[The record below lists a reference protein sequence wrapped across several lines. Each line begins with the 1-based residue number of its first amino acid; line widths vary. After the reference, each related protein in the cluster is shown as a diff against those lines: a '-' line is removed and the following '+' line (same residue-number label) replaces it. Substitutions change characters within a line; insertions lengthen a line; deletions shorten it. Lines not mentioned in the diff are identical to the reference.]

1 MITALDTN
9 IISDLLEQT
18 LHSATVAARLG
29 HYTQQGSLVISGTVY
44 AELHGRR
51 HTTSADI
58 DTFLTATGIRLDPAM
73 SAAAW
78 AEAGRANADYHA
90 RRRAGGVTGI
100 RPVLPDFLI
109 GAHAQHHA
117 HRLFTLNPADFADF
131 PQLRVLTL

>member
-1 MITALDTN
+1 MDQTPRSAALST
-9 IISDLLEQT
+9 
-18 LHSATVAARLG
+18 RLG
-29 HYTQQGSLVISGTVY
+29 QYARQGPLIIFGVVY

-51 HTTSADI
+51 NTTRSSI
-58 DTFLTATGIRLDPAM
+58 DAFLTSTSIRLDPTM
-73 SAAAW
+73 SEDAW

-90 RRRAGGVTGI
+90 RRRAGGAAGS

-117 HRLFTLNPADFADF
+117 DRLFTLNPADFADF

>member
-1 MITALDTN
+1 MICG
-9 IISDLLEQT
+9 
-18 LHSATVAARLG
+18 V
-29 HYTQQGSLVISGTVY
+29 VY

-51 HTTSADI
+51 HTTRAAI
-58 DTFLTATGIRLDPAM
+58 DTFLNGTGIRLDPQM
-73 SAAAW
+73 SLDAW
-78 AEAGRANADYHA
+78 VEAGRANADYHA
-90 RRRAGGVTGI
+90 RRRAGGAAGI